1 MLYVQRDEQG
11 QLLRIE
17 AANFAG
23 ATETLAADAQEVQA
37 WYADQQV
44 ESSLLHLKQSDL
56 DMIRVLDDLLQLL
69 VRQGTLRITD
79 LPAAA
84 QAKLLGR
91 VQSRSALSGRAPLIN
106 DDETGVI

>member
-1 MLYVQRDEQG
+1 
-11 QLLRIE
+11 
-17 AANFAG
+17 
-23 ATETLAADAQEVQA
+23 
-37 WYADQQV
+37 
-44 ESSLLHLKQSDL
+44 
-56 DMIRVLDDLLQLL
+56 MIRVLDDLLQLL